1 MLTSQKLIEKSEVYD
16 LLLPWLGD
24 GLLLASGIHLKKY
37 YIIFFNWPDYVSTI
51 LGQKWRKNRRL
62 LTPAFHFQILGHF
75 FDVFHKNAEI
85 LCEQLS
91 KESFNKEIDVMPY
104 MKRCTLDVICGN
116 LSKERYTSLSIKH
129 TFYICHLK
137 KKRPL
142 WEWKSMHRLKTPPT
156 WQQFTSIFFFKL
168 CMGITFSMIYILLKS
183 IGKFKRSFFLDLA
196 PLSRFHVSSSSPPRK
211 KLLQTFTNT

>member
-1 MLTSQKLIEKSEVYD
+1 MLYN
-16 LLLPWLGD
+16 
-24 GLLLASGIHLKKY
+24 
-37 YIIFFNWPDYVSTI
+37 IFFNWPDYISTI

-85 LCEQLS
+85 LCKQLS

-116 LSKERYTSLSIKH
+116 LTKERYTSLSIKH

-137 KKRPL
+137 KKEAAMGVKINAQTEDSAYL
-142 WEWKSMHRLKTPPT
+142 TAVHKY
-156 WQQFTSIFFFKL
+156 IFL
-168 CMGITFSMIYILLKS
+168 
-183 IGKFKRSFFLDLA
+183 
-196 PLSRFHVSSSSPPRK
+196 
-211 KLLQTFTNT
+211 